1 MDRLSRLYR
10 MDGAVGSNV
19 MSYEEFSP
27 IIDHACAQIG
37 SGLRA
42 LCLFGSCL
50 QPGSPATGGIP
61 DLLAILDDDSLG
73 PLLRRLHYGVLTRFL
88 ATGLPPLTLA
98 LRDPEGQRI
107 VAKLN
112 LIEISAATDQLT
124 RLPDLYL
131 AGRMSKKT
139 VIMYAR
145 DPACRLEFEELSLQA
160 ARQIAALAVRE
171 LPVRTPLVDV
181 VRACIALSYR
191 AEVRPEGPTKMKA
204 LYESFAAFYD
214 QRFMPLLVTE
224 ATARNIRHDEKE
236 ELLLDERSEH
246 LRSQDRHQVAGQLRI
261 SRLRTL
267 LRWPKQMIV
276 YDGWISYALS
286 KRGRARQ
293 LEAGR
298 RKSSPRRTEE

>member
-1 MDRLSRLYR
+1 MRYRRSCAPFLSTDCACGRLVRTWHRTVHRVRVVDSKAPERWSPTGRPALVPRHDANGAHRACPMDRLSRLYR

-50 QPGSPATGGIP
+50 QPGSTATGGIP
-61 DLLAILDDDSLG
+61 DLG
-73 PLLRRLHYGVLTRFL
+73 PSRRWQPGTASPPRLHYGVLTRFL

-98 LRDPEGQRI
+98 LRDANRQRI

-112 LIEISAATDQLT
+112 LIEISAAAEQLT

-131 AGRMSKKT
+131 AGRMSKEDRHHVCT
-139 VIMYAR
+139 RPCLSTRVQ
-145 DPACRLEFEELSLQA
+145 ELSQQA

-181 VRACIALSYR
+181 VEPVLRC
-191 AEVRPEGPTKMKA
+191 PTG
-204 LYESFAAFYD
+204 
-214 QRFMPLLVTE
+214 R
-224 ATARNIRHDEKE
+224 
-236 ELLLDERSEH
+236 
-246 LRSQDRHQVAGQLRI
+246 
-261 SRLRTL
+261 
-267 LRWPKQMIV
+267 
-276 YDGWISYALS
+276 
-286 KRGRARQ
+286 KRGPKD
-293 LEAGR
+293 R
-298 RKSSPRRTEE
+298 RR

>member
-1 MDRLSRLYR
+1 MDRLSRLCR

-19 MSYEEFSP
+19 MSYEQFSP

-61 DLLAILDDDSLG
+61 DLLAILDDGSLE

-204 LYESFAAFYD
+204 LYASFAAFYD